1 VVAVID
7 IGSNSIKVLVAARAA
22 DGRIVARKLQTL
34 EARIG
39 TGISAERPRLTADG
53 IERGVAAVAELA
65 AQAEAFSPEKI
76 IVVATSAVRD
86 AKNGAEFC
94 AQVKASTRLDV
105 RILSGDEEAAL
116 IGRGLLC
123 DPHLASERDFYV
135 FDLGGG
141 SLECLAF
148 RDRRMIQEASLPLGC
163 VRLSEKFVPD
173 TSAPYRPE
181 IGAAIAVHVR
191 SLVAAANFSLANP
204 GVAVGTGGTLTA
216 VRSVLAAR
224 ASKVLE
230 EVSPEITVRQLRDML
245 EQVGSLALSERRQ
258 VPGLP
263 PGRADVFPAALATLI
278 ALADLGGFE
287 AYRHSLYN
295 LRWGLAAEAL
305 EASTQSPSALAHRS

>member
-1 VVAVID
+1 MVGVID
-7 IGSNSIKVLVAARAA
+7 IGSNSIKILVAAKAA
-22 DGRIVARKLQTL
+22 DGRVVARKLRTI

-39 TGISAERPRLTADG
+39 TGISAEKPHLTTEG

-65 AQAEAFSPEKI
+65 VEASAFTPDKI

-86 AKNGAEFC
+86 AENGAEFC
-94 AQVKASTRLDV
+94 RRVKAVTQLDV

-123 DPHLASERDFYV
+123 DPGLSKERDFYV

-148 RDRRMIQEASLPLGC
+148 RDRKVVQEASLPLGC
-163 VRLSEKFVPD
+163 VRLSEKFVTD
-173 TSAPYRPE
+173 TAAPYRPE
-181 IGAAIAVHVR
+181 IGTALAAHVR
-191 SLVAAANFSLANP
+191 AIVTAANFSLANP

-216 VRSVLAAR
+216 VRAILAAR
-224 ASKVLE
+224 LSKVTE
-230 EVSPEITVRQLRDML
+230 EIPPVLTTRQLREML
-245 EQVGSLALSERRQ
+245 DQIGSLPLSERLK

-278 ALADLGGFE
+278 ALADLGAFE
-287 AYRHSLYN
+287 AYRHSFYN

-305 EASTQSPSALAHRS
+305 E